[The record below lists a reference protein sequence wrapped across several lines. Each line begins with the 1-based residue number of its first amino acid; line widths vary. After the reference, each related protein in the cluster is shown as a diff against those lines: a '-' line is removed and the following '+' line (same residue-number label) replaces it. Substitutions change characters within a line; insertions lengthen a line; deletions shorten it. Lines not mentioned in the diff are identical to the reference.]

1 MVSFIFNDLLFLG
14 LSPQFYSLL
23 VLRLGFLLS
32 TALLLSYIRK
42 EKTYQSY
49 DRAEF
54 TWGALAIILMLFI
67 NSTRPQNFIIHS
79 VLAGVA
85 ILIVGLVIP
94 IKLTQQ
100 IFLVSSC
107 AIGEISVTILG
118 VQLETL
124 FAATSFFTITF
135 SLILASAV
143 TIVLSYQLQAYR
155 RSNFKSIIERD
166 QMKIEIE
173 KHAKNLEKLV
183 EEKTKQLKYSERLAA
198 IGQTAG
204 MVGHD
209 LRNPLQTII
218 GELYLAKTEAQS
230 LNEGKPKK
238 NLLESIQEIDEAA
251 SYMDKIVSDLQAF
264 VKSVEIKEE
273 TISLKEIVAKVLG
286 SVVVPTNIFVQT
298 RIEEDF
304 PQINADP
311 QLLKRVLINL
321 VTNAVQAMPEV
332 GTLIVG
338 AKRIN
343 KGEIEVTV
351 QDTGVGIPELI
362 KPKIFLPLFTTK
374 SRGQGFGLAVC
385 KRVVEAHGG
394 TIDFESQEGKGS
406 SFFLRLPISS
416 G

>member
-49 DRAEF
+49 DRAVF

-321 VTNAVQAMPEV
+321 VTNAVQAMPEG

-338 AKRIN
+338 
-343 KGEIEVTV
+343 
-351 QDTGVGIPELI
+351 
-362 KPKIFLPLFTTK
+362 
-374 SRGQGFGLAVC
+374 
-385 KRVVEAHGG
+385 VE
-394 TIDFESQEGKGS
+394 F
-406 SFFLRLPISS
+406 
-416 G
+416 